1 MLGDSPRA
9 VATLIVVAL
18 VGLTGLGAWLWLESA
33 SQSEP
38 MQEVS
43 DEEAY
48 RQVIERTLART
59 LQESKTGVEAP
70 VIEAAP
76 GTLPASPPAG
86 QTVPMPPDGYQLVSH
101 EGPMRRAPMT
111 SKARPE
117 PTPSPDWL
125 DPAVSFDALKRQA
138 ERAERDWTFAA
149 VRIAPGT
156 DLAALRQTLS
166 RLGARIEGFS
176 GEYARVSTPVTE
188 HCLSSIAGIP
198 EVLGLG
204 ALPSALKVAQGFVEE
219 SLSKPASELVPVYVT
234 LVADDTSGEWRN
246 ALTDLGLVVG
256 AYDAALRSYT
266 ANLPFS
272 LIAELAAADFV
283 MGIEPVGVVR
293 ALHDTAVPFM
303 GADAM
308 RTYQYATG
316 SFTGVTGQG
325 ISIAIMDT
333 GLNIRHVDIS
343 SGRSSLCGAN
353 FLSRQAFD
361 LWTDLGGHGTHV
373 TGTIAG
379 KGMDEARF
387 AGMAPNVSDIRFAK
401 VLSYSGFGSDRDIR
415 RGMDYLSR
423 STGCILAG
431 PASSEVKPLIVN
443 MSLGQTGIAFSG
455 RGVGERKLDSIVHT
469 NSQLYVVAQAN
480 SSTQGFSNYG
490 TAKNSLSVG
499 AVANTGMI
507 ASFSGRGPTADNR
520 LAPNVVG
527 SGVSVTSALGS
538 ARRTGYQTESGTSMA
553 APSVAGVAALL
564 MEAETAFQNQPAL
577 TRARLMA
584 SAIRPDAYL
593 KGPQAFPRNNTDGP
607 GALQNAY
614 GLGLVSTRT
623 SVLSRDEAEGWVTGS
638 ATASPVDGSYEYVDI
653 EVPAGAKRLDIV
665 MTWDEQP
672 ADTLTRSVLNNL
684 DLWVDQGADCA
695 EDACGELSSLSNVD
709 NVEWLFISDP
719 EPGTYRVKVLP
730 TRLYGEAASA
740 AIAWTLIRGDPTP
753 ILNLQLDE
761 ESVTV
766 SSGESVEI
774 NVTVSASHFVSS
786 GTTLHLSCRRETGA
800 SCSGLENAFDPE
812 SSRVI
817 RADGIERPL
826 ADWAE
831 IDIPLS
837 LGEIAVGDERR
848 VRLKFSAGAYGSR
861 TRLFLTATA
870 WNARGATAYVDVISG
885 ENTSAST
892 STSTSPIHDN
902 FEDASSINGSSGSS
916 DFDLLLSSREPGE
929 PNVLAGSRSV
939 WYTWT
944 APSEGLYRFRLS
956 EADSGD
962 AFETWITIYTG
973 EELVSL
979 DQYAEKLGSELS
991 FTADE
996 GVTYRLQIES
1006 REWDVD
1012 PLVLEWE
1019 RADARPANDDFA
1031 FAEQVSGAQAEVAG
1045 SNEGATLE
1053 RGEYWGGLAST
1064 VWYNWTA
1071 PEDGFWTFSV
1081 DASQLSLAVFSG
1093 DGLSNLR
1100 LVSRPDPSDVAR
1112 IPVKQDHVYRIAVA
1126 AAGAE
1131 ASGTEYTL
1139 SWRKLPEADF
1149 HQDPAN
1155 DQFDRATTIEGVEGT
1170 EPSSQAGLETVQ
1182 PGEPIDTGVGT
1193 LWWQWDAPETGSY
1206 TWRIGG
1212 TNAFQLAIFT
1222 GSNIDNLSLVGS
1234 TFGGSAIVLDATA
1247 GATYRIA
1254 LGRSQDTINNGNFGR
1269 PDSITWGKT
1278 PSNDDRADAAQITG
1292 TSGSTSLDLEHATV
1306 EAGEPTDSVGYESLW
1321 WRWSAPSSGWFRFWI
1336 EDDPLSVILSLYPNG
1351 QDGEPVASSDR
1362 MWPANGRVEAW
1373 VHARSGDQYN
1383 IRVSK
1388 RPLVEPQDTSMLRWE
1403 STNAPAFLGY
1413 KDRVTNQSLASS
1425 PSEGGLS
1432 NPQNLAINNDG
1443 SRIFSNS
1450 DRRLLGFE
1458 RDNATGDLSLVQ
1470 RVDSASS
1477 GDSGVD
1483 FNGLTTAELRWDSGN
1498 DRLLAHAGSAIYDFE
1513 LSEDESSLEYSS
1525 TLSISGG
1532 TIPETPRR
1540 VVTNGDGS
1548 LVFALYKAPDLV
1560 QVFRVNSTNADAL
1573 TLIQTLKAEDASGQ
1587 NELLASDIE
1596 APRDMVVA
1604 SNDSHLYLAASDAL
1618 VVFAIHATTNR
1629 LSHVRTISAAD
1640 PQSPGAFQGI
1650 QGLRGIELDSTGKYL
1665 FVTGPF
1671 APQVA
1676 VFEVSANPALP
1687 TFLDSAT
1694 TFHSETS
1701 FELIFLTPYHSYPG
1715 NFGACHFAMRHGSL
1729 PAVDVICGSGF
1740 YTAWWDAS
1748 KNELA
1753 IIDYAN
1759 SGARDRFGTEVPEL
1773 LTGDRQMAQSPNGA
1787 HLYLATGKANQ
1798 EVSDPHA
1805 IHVFERA
1812 SGRSLDESGNHAP
1825 TINKALTDQTATVGT
1840 ALSFSFAA
1848 DTFSDADMDTLTF
1861 AASGMPSWLTFNAT
1875 TRTFT
1880 GTPQTEDVTYSP
1892 IIISVTASDDDG
1904 ASVTA
1909 IFALHV
1915 QQAAAEQNAPPLVSR
1930 TIPNQTAVA
1939 DEAFSFVFGA
1949 DTFRDSDGDSLTFAA
1964 SGLPEWLSFD
1974 ALTRTFSG
1982 TPAESD
1988 VTENPV
1994 AITVTASD
2002 GNEGN
2007 ARTSFY
2013 LSVRLSAIA
2022 AARISISSEATE
2034 LNEWD
2039 DTSPVSV
2046 SVAIDMPVDVDQVVS
2061 LTSSGTATLDSDFEL
2076 ESTQVTIPAGALEA
2090 STLLTPIRDFDGEG
2104 DETVTLEIESIVGG
2118 VMART
2123 QSSVSLALKDQGALF
2138 ADAKS
2143 TLYGDLNVFFS
2154 DRVIEDDEIEFQ
2166 ALIYNLGVKRTS
2178 PTTLR
2183 FWTSSTPDYLTQVGS
2198 QGRLSLPGIDPG
2210 RGLRATLTVDL
2221 DDYSSAGTYY
2231 TVAGVLVTDEELA
2244 GRSYTN
2250 EDLTGFTLDSDLEV
2264 VTACPDLSR
2273 NASPGTSDPLVDA
2286 QWNLDNTGQTA
2297 YAVEGGAAG
2306 EDLDMSGVLAEGPT
2320 GSGIKIAIVDT
2331 GLEICH
2337 PDLEGNVETGAS
2349 YNFNSSDWHGSSATD
2364 PYFSNSLGDHGTS
2377 VAGIIAAVANNGIG
2391 GRGVA
2396 ASASIRGYNY
2406 LEANADSGPFLD
2418 SLGGSSANPNSTD
2431 VDIFN
2436 MSFGSIGGEFNTESD
2451 QVALYKKGVTDLRGG
2466 KGAIYVKAGGNGF
2479 NRCASMTRRDETS
2492 GFDIN
2497 REIGC
2502 VASNADPSTN
2512 LPYLLPIGAFNA
2524 DGVRASYSSAGSSLW
2539 VTAPS
2544 GEFGNAKPAMITTDQ
2559 MGSER
2564 GYDRLIFGVANR
2576 TQGLMPGAVGNPHGD
2591 YVSTFNGTSASTPN
2605 ASGAIALLLDEY
2617 PDLTWRDVKYILA
2630 RTARKIDPDIPEF
2643 KVAFGGEPAVLRHAW
2658 TTNAAGYGFHN
2669 WYGFGAISVDDAL
2682 SLAAT
2687 HTANSLGSF
2696 VDGKTF
2702 NKVLS
2707 VPIPDH
2713 KGAGVSQVL
2722 SVSGLAETAKIEAVS
2737 VTIRATHPFTN
2748 DLGIYLISPS
2758 GTQSILHPM
2767 FSETLVGDANLS
2779 SWNLLSNAFYGEA
2792 PNGDW
2797 TIKVIDAAAGDTGT
2811 LDSWNLTFWLG
2822 EIPAK
2827 E

>member
-1 MLGDSPRA
+1 MLRDSPRA
-9 VATLIVVAL
+9 AAILIVVAL
-18 VGLTGLGAWLWLESA
+18 LGLTGLGAWLWLESS

-38 MQEVS
+38 MREVS

-59 LQESKTGVEAP
+59 LKESKTGVEAP

-76 GTLPASPPAG
+76 GTLPAALPTG
-86 QTVPMPPDGYQLVSH
+86 QPGPRPPDGYQLVSH
-101 EGPMRRAPMT
+101 QGPMQRAPMT
-111 SKARPE
+111 SEARPE
-117 PTPSPDWL
+117 ATPSPDWL

-138 ERAERDWTFAA
+138 EHAGRDWTFAA

-156 DLAALRQTLS
+156 DQVALKQTLS
-166 RLGARIEGFS
+166 LLGARIEGFS
-176 GEYARVSTPVTE
+176 GEYARVRTPVTE
-188 HCLSSIAGIP
+188 HGLGSIAGLP
-198 EVLGLG
+198 EILGLG
-204 ALPSALKVAQGFVEE
+204 ALPSELKVAPGFVEE
-219 SLSKPASELVPVYVT
+219 SFSKPASELVPVYVT
-234 LVADDTSGEWRN
+234 LMADDTSGEWRN
-246 ALTDLGLVVG
+246 ALSELGLVVG
-256 AYDAALRSYT
+256 AYDASLRSYT
-266 ANLPFS
+266 ANLHYA

-303 GADAM
+303 GADAL
-308 RTYQYATG
+308 REYQYASG
-316 SFTGVTGQG
+316 SFMGVTGQG
-325 ISIAIMDT
+325 IPIAVMDT
-333 GLNIRHVDIS
+333 GLNTRHIDIS
-343 SGRSSLCGAN
+343 SGRSSLCGAS
-353 FLSRQAFD
+353 FVADQHFD
-361 LWTDLGGHGTHV
+361 LWTDLTGHGTHV

-401 VLSYSGFGSDRDIR
+401 VLGFSGFGSDREIR
-415 RGMDYLSR
+415 RAMDYLAR

-431 PASSEVKPLIVN
+431 PTSGEVKPLIVN
-443 MSLGQTGIAFSG
+443 MSLGLTGISFSG

-480 SSTQGFSNYG
+480 SATQGFSNYG

-499 AVANTGMI
+499 AVADTGAI
-507 ASFSGRGPTADNR
+507 APFSSRGPTADNR
-520 LAPNVVG
+520 LAPNVVA
-527 SGVSVTSALGS
+527 SGVNVTSALGS
-538 ARRTGYQTESGTSMA
+538 AQRTGYQTLSGTSMA

-564 MEAETAFQNQPAL
+564 MQAETAFQNQPAL

-593 KGPQAFPRNNTDGP
+593 KGAQAFPRNNTDGP

-623 SVLSRDEAEGWVTGS
+623 SVLSRDQAEGWLTGS
-638 ATASPVDGSYEYVDI
+638 ATASPADGSYEYVDI
-653 EVPAGAKRLDIV
+653 EVPAGTRRLDMV

-672 ADTLTRSVLNNL
+672 ADTLTKSVLNNL
-684 DLWVDQGADCA
+684 DLWVDQGADCTQ
-695 EDACGELSSLSNVD
+695 DACGEFSSLSNVD

-753 ILNLQLDE
+753 ILNLHLDE

-766 SSGESVEI
+766 SDGESVEI
-774 NVTVSASHFVSS
+774 DVTVSASHFVSS
-786 GTTLHLSCRRETGA
+786 GTTLHLSCRRETDA
-800 SCSGLENAFDPE
+800 SCSSLESLFDPE
-812 SSRVI
+812 SSQVV
-817 RADGIERPL
+817 RADGIARPL

-831 IDIPLS
+831 VDIPIS

-848 VRLKFSAGAYGSR
+848 VRLKFSPGSYGSR
-861 TRLFLTATA
+861 TRLYLTATA

-885 ENTSAST
+885 ENTSEST
-892 STSTSPIHDN
+892 STGTSPINDN
-902 FEDASSINGSSGSS
+902 FEDASVISGASGSS
-916 DFDLLLSSREPGE
+916 EFDVLLASREPGE
-929 PNVLAGSRSV
+929 PNVIAGSRSV

-956 EADSGD
+956 EADSGN
-962 AFETWITIYTG
+962 ALEGWIDIYTG

-979 DQYAEKLGSELS
+979 DQYAEKFGSELS
-991 FTADE
+991 FTAGQD
-996 GVTYRLQIES
+996 VTYRLRIES
-1006 REWDVD
+1006 TEWDVD

-1031 FAEQVSGAQAEVAG
+1031 FAEQVSGAESEVAG

-1071 PEDGFWTFSV
+1071 PEDGFWRFSL

-1093 DGLSNLR
+1093 DSLSNLR
-1100 LVSRPDPSDVAR
+1100 LVSRPDPSDLAK
-1112 IPVKQDHVYRIAVA
+1112 IPVQQDQVYRIAVA
-1126 AAGAE
+1126 AAGAD

-1139 SWRKLPEADF
+1139 SWRKLPEEDF
-1149 HQDPAN
+1149 HRDPAN
-1155 DQFDRATTIEGVEGT
+1155 DQFDKAITIEGVEGT
-1170 EPSSQAGLETVQ
+1170 EPPGHAGLKTVQ
-1182 PGEPIDTGVGT
+1182 PGEPIETGVGT
-1193 LWWQWDAPETGSY
+1193 LWWQWDAPETSSY

-1212 TNAFQLAIFT
+1212 SNAFQFTIFI
-1222 GSNIDNLSLVGS
+1222 GADIENLSLVGS
-1234 TFGGSAIVLDATA
+1234 TSGGSAIVLDATA
-1247 GATYRIA
+1247 GTTYRIA
-1254 LGRSQDTINNGNFGR
+1254 LGRSQDTINHGNFGR
-1269 PDSITWGKT
+1269 PDDIAWGKT
-1278 PSNDDRADAAQITG
+1278 PSNDDRADAAQVTG
-1292 TSGSTSLDLEHATV
+1292 TSGSTSLDLEYAT
-1306 EAGEPTDSVGYESLW
+1306 AQTGEPTDSVGYESVW
-1321 WRWSAPSSGWFRFWI
+1321 WRWSAPSSGWYRFWI
-1336 EDDPLSVILSLYPNG
+1336 QGNPLSMILSLYPDG
-1351 QDGEPVASSDR
+1351 QELEPVASSDR
-1362 MWPANGRVEAW
+1362 MFPVNARVEVW

-1383 IRVSK
+1383 IRVSR
-1388 RPLVEPQDTSMLRWE
+1388 RPLVDPQDSAMLRWR
-1403 STNAPAFLGY
+1403 STDAPAFLGY
-1413 KDRVTNQSLASS
+1413 KDAVTNQSLASS

-1432 NPQNLAINNDG
+1432 NPRNLTSNDDG

-1458 RDNATGDLSLVQ
+1458 RDAATGALSLVQ
-1470 RVDSASS
+1470 RVDSESSEAS
-1477 GDSGVD
+1477 GID
-1483 FNGLTTAELRWDSGN
+1483 FSRLTAAELRWDSGN

-1513 LSEDESSLEYSS
+1513 LSEDERSLEYSS
-1525 TLSISGG
+1525 TLGITGG
-1532 TIPETPRR
+1532 TIPETPHR
-1540 VVTNGDGS
+1540 VATKSDGS
-1548 LVFALYKAPDLV
+1548 LVFALYRNPDLL
-1560 QVFRVNSTNADAL
+1560 QVFRIDSTDADAL

-1587 NELLASDIE
+1587 NELLASGIE
-1596 APRDMVVA
+1596 SPRDMVVA
-1604 SNDSHLYLAASDAL
+1604 SDDSHLYLVASDAL
-1618 VVFAIHATTNR
+1618 VVFAIHEFTDL

-1640 PQSPGAFQGI
+1640 PQSPGVFQGI
-1650 QGLRGIELDSTGKYL
+1650 QGLAGIELDSTGRYL
-1665 FVTGPF
+1665 FVTGTS
-1671 APQVA
+1671 APEVA
-1676 VFEVSANPALP
+1676 VFDVSADAGLP
-1687 TFLDSAT
+1687 LFLDSV
-1694 TFHSETS
+1694 TFYYYASS
-1701 FELIFLTPYHSYPG
+1701 FELLLFTPFHSYPDF
-1715 NFGACHFAMRHGSL
+1715 FGTCRNAMRHGSL

-1740 YTAWWDAS
+1740 YTAWWDAPS
-1748 KNELA
+1748 RELVVL
-1753 IIDYAN
+1753 DYAN
-1759 SGARDRFGTEVPEL
+1759 SESLDRFGTEVPRL
-1773 LTGDRQMAQSPNGA
+1773 VSGARQLAQSPDGA
-1787 HLYLATGKANQ
+1787 HLYLATGDGDQAG
-1798 EVSDPHA
+1798 SDPHA

-1812 SGRSLDESGNHAP
+1812 SGRALDESGNHAP
-1825 TINKALTDQTATVGT
+1825 TINKALADQTATVAT
-1840 ALSFSFAA
+1840 ALSYQFAA
-1848 DTFSDADMDTLTF
+1848 DTFSDADMDTLTL
-1861 AASGMPSWLTFNAT
+1861 AASGMPDWFAFDAT

-1880 GTPQTEDVTYSP
+1880 GTPLSEHLTHSP
-1892 IIISVTASDDDG
+1892 VIISVTASDDDG

-1909 IFALHV
+1909 IFALQV

-1939 DEAFSFVFGA
+1939 DEAFSFVFA
-1949 DTFRDSDGDSLTFAA
+1949 EDTFRDPDGDSLTFAA
-1964 SGLPEWLSFD
+1964 SGLAHWLSFD

-1982 TPAESD
+1982 TPATDD
-1988 VTENPV
+1988 VTENPI

-2002 GNEGN
+2002 GNEGSV
-2007 ARTSFY
+2007 RTSFY

-2022 AARISISSEATE
+2022 AARISISSSATE
-2034 LNEWD
+2034 FNEWGD
-2039 DTSPVSV
+2039 DSPVSI
-2046 SVAIDMPVDVDQVVS
+2046 SVAIDMPVEVDQIVS
-2061 LTSSGTATLDSDFEL
+2061 LTASGTATLDSDFQL
-2076 ESTQVTIPAGALEA
+2076 EATEVTIPVGALEA

-2118 VMART
+2118 VMAGT

-2143 TLYGDLNVFFS
+2143 NLYGDLNIFFS
-2154 DRVIEDDEIEFQ
+2154 DRIIEDDEIEFQ

-2178 PTTLR
+2178 ATTLR
-2183 FWTSSTPDYLTQVGS
+2183 FWTSSTPDFQTPVGG
-2198 QGRLSLPGIDPG
+2198 QGRASIPGIDPG
-2210 RGLRATLTVDL
+2210 NGLRATLTVDL

-2231 TVAGVLVTDEELA
+2231 TVAGVLTTDEELA

-2264 VTACPDLSR
+2264 VTTCPDLGR

-2286 QWNLDNTGQTA
+2286 QWNLDNTGQSA
-2297 YAVEGGAAG
+2297 YAAEGGVAG
-2306 EDLDMSGVLAEGPT
+2306 EDLDMSDALADGRT

-2337 PDLEGNVETGAS
+2337 PDLEANVESGAS
-2349 YNFNSSDWHGSSATD
+2349 YNFNLSDWHGSSATD
-2364 PYFSNSLGDHGTS
+2364 PYFSSSLGDHGTS

-2406 LEANADSGPFLD
+2406 LEANPDSGPFLD

-2436 MSFGSIGGEFNTESD
+2436 MSFGAIGGEFNTSPD
-2451 QVALYKKGVTDLRGG
+2451 QVAVYKKGVNDLRGG

-2479 NRCASMTRRDETS
+2479 YRCASMTRRDETS

-2524 DGVRASYSSAGSSLW
+2524 DGVRASYSSAGASLW

-2544 GEFGNAKPAMITTDQ
+2544 GEFGNTKPAMITTDQ

-2564 GYDRLIFGVANR
+2564 GYDRLIFDVVDR

-2591 YVSTFNGTSASTPN
+2591 YVSTFNGTSASVPN

-2658 TTNAAGYGFHN
+2658 TTNSAGYRFHN

-2682 SLAAT
+2682 ALAAT

-2696 VDGKTF
+2696 VDGRVF
-2702 NKVLS
+2702 NKAQQVD
-2707 VPIPDH
+2707 IPDN

-2722 SVSGLAETAKIEAVS
+2722 SVSGLAETDRIEAVS

-2748 DLGIYLISPS
+2748 DLGIYLTSPS
-2758 GTQSILHPM
+2758 GTESIVHPV
-2767 FSETLVGDANLS
+2767 FSEILVADANFS

-2797 TIKVIDAAAGDTGT
+2797 TIKVIDAATGDTGT
-2811 LDSWNLTFWLG
+2811 LDSWNLNFWLG

-2827 E
+2827 D